1 MYRLHFLDYSRSYS
15 QYAVLRICTFDTF
28 YHGYFPGAGI
38 PFLFSFGCTT
48 PFYCTF
54 HSLRSDPHAFARRG
68 HSCPLSCLPPAS
80 HCSRNRRLTA
90 ALRKAG
96 CRTSGHDPPRRAF
109 WPAIGS
115 FLPLQCQGCG
125 WPADFMPALRGECA
139 CLCLADTSF
148 RSPSLHVLLFHYC
161 FWPKSQ
167 SFSAAKIV
175 CGRER
180 LDKP

>member
-1 MYRLHFLDYSRSYS
+1 MDCFLDYSRSYS
-15 QYAVLRICTFDTF
+15 QYGVLRICTFETF

-48 PFYCTF
+48 LFYSTF
-54 HSLRSDPHAFARRG
+54 HSLRSDSHAFACRG
-68 HSCPLSCLPPAS
+68 YSCPLSCLPPAS
-80 HCSRNRRLTA
+80 HCSRNRCLPD
-90 ALRKAG
+90 ALLETG
-96 CRTSGHDPPRRAF
+96 CRASGHGPPRRAF
-109 WPAIGS
+109 GP
-115 FLPLQCQGCG
+115 PLTPFAASMSSGCG
-125 WPADFMPALRGECA
+125 WSADFMPALWGTYA
-139 CLCLADTSF
+139 CLRLADTSF
-148 RSPSLHVLLFHYC
+148 RSPSLRVLLFHYC

>member
-1 MYRLHFLDYSRSYS
+1 MCVSRSFS
-15 QYAVLRICTFDTF
+15 QYGVLGICTFDTF
-28 YHGYFPGAGI
+28 YHGYFPGAGL
-38 PFLFSFGCTT
+38 PFLFSFGYI
-48 PFYCTF
+48 PFYITF
-54 HSLRSDPHAFARRG
+54 HSQKSSPHAFARREG
-68 HSCPLSCLPPAS
+68 FLPAFLPPAS
-80 HCSRNRRLTA
+80 HCSRNRHLPD

-96 CRTSGHDPPRRAF
+96 CRTSGHDPPCRAF

-161 FWPKSQ
+161 FWAKSQ